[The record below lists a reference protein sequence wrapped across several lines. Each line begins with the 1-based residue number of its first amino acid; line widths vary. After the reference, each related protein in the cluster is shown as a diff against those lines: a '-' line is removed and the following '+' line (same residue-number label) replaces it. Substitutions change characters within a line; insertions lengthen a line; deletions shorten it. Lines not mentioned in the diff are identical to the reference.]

1 MSRMSRVLLPLIA
14 AAAVV
19 FSVRDTQAAPA
30 EKVRLGYFANVTHA
44 QAVLGVST
52 GDFEKAVAPAAFSTK
67 VFNAGPSLIEAL
79 NAGEIDIGY
88 VGPSPAISAHLQSKG
103 KGIRVIAGAA
113 ANGVVIVA
121 RPGSGI
127 EKLEDLRGKRIAT
140 PQLGNTQDMSAR
152 HYLLK
157 VLGAPNVDNVIP
169 IPNAEQSSMMERGQI
184 DASWA
189 VEPWGSRLEIENH
202 AKVIAEEKDLWPP
215 PGNGEFTLTVIV
227 VRPEF
232 LAEHP
237 ESVEAVLKTHCAWTR
252 RLKDEPMKQAGP
264 LGQALEKLTGKK
276 LAEPVIESA
285 LKRVKFT
292 NKPGVESMET
302 FAKWAADMGFAK
314 GVANVKSL
322 VDTKLIDSIDQQAPV
337 ESDGKPGAKAP

>member
-1 MSRMSRVLLPLIA
+1 MIRMSRVLLPLIA
-14 AAAVV
+14 VAAVV
-19 FSVRDTQAAPA
+19 FSARHTQAAPA
-30 EKVRLGYFANVTHA
+30 EKIRLGYFANVTHA

-52 GDFEKAVAPAAFSTK
+52 GDFERAVAPAAFSTK

-103 KGIRVIAGAA
+103 KGIRVVAGAA

-127 EKLEDLRGKRIAT
+127 EKMEDLRGKRIAT

-169 IPNAEQSSMMERGQI
+169 IPNAEQSAMMERGQI

-202 AKVIAEEKDLWPP
+202 AKVIAQEKDLWP
-215 PGNGEFTLTVIV
+215 GGEFTLTVIV

-252 RLKDEPMKQAGP
+252 RLNDEPLKQAGP

-322 VDTKLIDSIDQQAPV
+322 VDTKLIDSMENGSGV
-337 ESDGKPGAKAP
+337 GSGKQPGAKAP